1 MKNAITIAILG
12 FFLFLSLGCG
22 MKVVRP
28 DEKDKNAGTKMV
40 DWSGGKPKIVSTYSC
55 SIVVVANNNEKVIA
69 IGKTEDEARKE
80 VLAKCRDQ
88 TLVSICLEK
97 NVKCVAN

>member
-1 MKNAITIAILG
+1 MKNAITISVLG
-12 FFLFLSLGCG
+12 VFLCLSFSCG
-22 MKVVRP
+22 MKVIHP

-40 DWSGGKPKIVSTYSC
+40 DWSSGSPKIVSTYSC
-55 SIVVVANNNEKVIA
+55 SIVTMAKDNKKVIA

-88 TLVSICLEK
+88 TIISVCLEK
-97 NVKCVAN
+97 NVKCVQN

>member
-1 MKNAITIAILG
+1 
-12 FFLFLSLGCG
+12 
-22 MKVVRP
+22 MKVIRP

-40 DWSGGKPKIVSTYSC
+40 DWSSGTPKVVSTYSC
-55 SIVVVANNNEKVIA
+55 SIVVVADGNKKVIA

-88 TLVSICLEK
+88 TIVSVCLEK
-97 NVKCVAN
+97 NVKCVQN